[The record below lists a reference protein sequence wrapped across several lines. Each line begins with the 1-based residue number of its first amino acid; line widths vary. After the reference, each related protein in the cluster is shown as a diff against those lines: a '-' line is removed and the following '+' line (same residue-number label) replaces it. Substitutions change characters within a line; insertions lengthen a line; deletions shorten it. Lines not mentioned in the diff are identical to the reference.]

1 MIVSC
6 SHHYVVSFEA
16 DDRCTEAVCGQ
27 HCFLPCWKSLEFFCV
42 CVPFSVLLIPGYRS
56 LIWIVLRLV
65 LGSSSPSC
73 DRHGLVKLFGAMNP
87 REYVPRDIRERFLCS

>member
-1 MIVSC
+1 MVSIA
-6 SHHYVVSFEA
+6 F
-16 DDRCTEAVCGQ
+16 
-27 HCFLPCWKSLEFFCV
+27 FLVGKAWILSV
-42 CVPFSVLLIPGYRS
+42 CVPFSVLPIPGYRS

-87 REYVPRDIRERFLCS
+87 REHVPKDIRERFLCS